1 MKWTYVHNLCECHFC
16 IPKCIMPIDVT
27 DANVSA
33 VSYYKFEQ
41 SCREQSFSLGFSL
54 LIRIIFV
61 ELFIVFTDEI
71 WSGNMANTQ

>member
-1 MKWTYVHNLCECHFC
+1 
-16 IPKCIMPIDVT
+16 MPIDVT

-71 WSGNMANTQ
+71 